1 MSPEPEMSLIRRWEN
16 LPLGVQIA
24 IVGPASILLLWLIH
38 VSLLNQ
44 PPLRGFSYG
53 IFWGV
58 LLTIALVGATRS
70 ERARRERS
78 LRQ

>member
-1 MSPEPEMSLIRRWEN
+1 MSREPKTSLIERWEN
-16 LPLGVQIA
+16 LSLGFQIV
-24 IVGPASILLLWLIH
+24 IVGPASFLLLWLIH

-53 IFWGV
+53 VFWGV

-78 LRQ
+78 LR

>member
-1 MSPEPEMSLIRRWEN
+1 MTREPRTSLIERWEN
-16 LPLGVQIA
+16 LSLGFQIA

-53 IFWGV
+53 VFWGV

-78 LRQ
+78 LR